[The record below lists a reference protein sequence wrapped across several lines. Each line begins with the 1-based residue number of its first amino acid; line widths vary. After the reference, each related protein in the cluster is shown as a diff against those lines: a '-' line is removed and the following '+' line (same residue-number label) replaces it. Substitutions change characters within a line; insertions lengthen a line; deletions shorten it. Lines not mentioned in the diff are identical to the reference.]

1 MKIIESLKESGLFIK
16 CTSGTIENGAKEQKG
31 GFLSRLL
38 GMFRVSLLENLF
50 TDKGSKWSNIVEK

>member
-1 MKIIESLKESGLFIK
+1 MHY
-16 CTSGTIENGAKEQKG
+16 GTIQNGAKEQKG

-38 GMFRVSLLENLF
+38 GMFWVSLLENLF